1 MYSYNVSLLCCN
13 NTVSAEHD
21 FKMKKKENQNSN
33 KKKSLLCFF
42 HLLCSQAPRSQL
54 VSIKGKLKQQH

>member
-33 KKKSLLCFF
+33 KKKTYFVSSICYAHKHRDLSLFL
-42 HLLCSQAPRSQL
+42 
-54 VSIKGKLKQQH
+54 